1 MAYLNELNILFGGW
15 IESDESAP
23 RSSYIEWNN
32 RFSYATFCWDAL
44 SLQPHPKY
52 IHIKIIIQYNL
63 WLPKATFALSLHLL
77 SVIYLMMP
85 PLLRTNSEN
94 EILLNE
100 KRSKKKIKR
109 IGSNAY
115 VQGGNEKK

>member
-1 MAYLNELNILFGGW
+1 
-15 IESDESAP
+15 
-23 RSSYIEWNN
+23 
-32 RFSYATFCWDAL
+32 
-44 SLQPHPKY
+44 
-52 IHIKIIIQYNL
+52 
-63 WLPKATFALSLHLL
+63 
-77 SVIYLMMP
+77 MMP